1 MSSPAYRPTPDP
13 GLAERAEVTPEKV
26 NAALRTFFRIMDAW
40 GVGSEEARVLLGRPG
55 RSTLFKWKGG
65 SVRTVPH
72 DTVRRVSLVLGIYK
86 ALQILFRSPAQ
97 ADSWVQRPNDA
108 FGGRTA
114 LQHMLG
120 GDVTD
125 LAAVRR
131 YLDAVRGEGA

>member
-1 MSSPAYRPTPDP
+1 MTVPTPTPHPQVSDR
-13 GLAERAEVTPEKV
+13 LEITPEKI
-26 NAALRTFFRIMDAW
+26 NAGLRTFFRIMDAW
-40 GVGSEEARVLLGRPG
+40 GVDTEGARVLLGRPG
-55 RSTLFKWKGG
+55 RSTLFKWKTGA
-65 SVRTVPH
+65 VRTIPH

-86 ALQILFRSPAQ
+86 ALQILFRAPAQ
-97 ADSWVQRPNDA
+97 ADAWITRPNAA

-125 LAAVRR
+125 LAAVRH

>member
-1 MSSPAYRPTPDP
+1 MTSPASTLHPSVADRGQITP
-13 GLAERAEVTPEKV
+13 AKI
-26 NAALRTFFRIMDAW
+26 NAALRTFFRIMEAW
-40 GVGSEEARVLLGRPG
+40 GVDTEGARVLLGRPG
-55 RSTLFKWKGG
+55 RSTLFKWKAGE
-65 SVRTVPH
+65 VRTIPH

-97 ADSWVQRPNDA
+97 ADAWITRPNAA

-120 GDVTD
+120 GEVTD
-125 LAAVRR
+125 LAAVRH

>member
-1 MSSPAYRPTPDP
+1 MTAPAPAPDP
-13 GLAERAEVTPEKV
+13 FLAKRVEITPAKI
-26 NAALRTFFRIMDAW
+26 NAALRAFFRIMEAW
-40 GVGSEEARVLLGRPG
+40 GVDTEGARVLLGRPG
-55 RSTLFKWKGG
+55 RSTLFKWKAWE
-65 SVRTVPH
+65 VRTIPH

-97 ADSWVQRPNDA
+97 ADGWITRPNAA

-120 GDVTD
+120 GEVTD
-125 LAAVRR
+125 LAAVRH